1 MKVIAV
7 LCLFAAVAYAKEVEL
22 ISHEAMVEYDGKFHY
37 HYELG
42 DGSRATQDGVL
53 KQVDAEHDGEAIEG
67 RFAFIADDGHEYAL
81 SYTADENG
89 YRPVGAHLP
98 TPPPTPDSVLKT
110 LQYLKEHPYHKPE
123 GRKY

>member
-1 MKVIAV
+1 M
-7 LCLFAAVAYAKEVEL
+7 
-22 ISHEAMVEYDGKFHY
+22 
-37 HYELG
+37 G
-42 DGSRATQDGVL
+42 DGSRATQDGFL

-67 RFAFIADDGHEYAL
+67 KFAFIADDGKEYAI

-98 TPPPTPDSVLKT
+98 TPPPTPESVLKT
-110 LQYLKEHPYHKPE
+110 LQYLSEHPYHKPE